1 MLKYGKS
8 IKGGEDSMLKELLR
22 ISVLLLILSCNSLVT
37 VNASED
43 ISTLN
48 AAISDFPSSKVEV
61 TSEKFNVFIHDQE
74 IKEIANKKAAI
85 TPAMENNDQFIID
98 KKTGEKHRL
107 AKTQI
112 PFESLQQWQ
121 RAEFWCWAASSQMV
135 LNYYNIVVSQ
145 EMIVQSL
152 WGQIIDRPAQDYEVT
167 IELNNWIM
175 PYGGQVIFIRGNPDL
190 SILRNQIE
198 RNNPVIIGY
207 KTGSGRHAVV
217 ITGIETQGNITYIIV
232 RDPWPSQE
240 NINRNGRLIYP
251 LDFLYNIDA
260 CWYITLPGLATGY

>member
-1 MLKYGKS
+1 MRKK
-8 IKGGEDSMLKELLR
+8 MLR
-22 ISVLLLILSCNSLVT
+22 IGILLLILICCSLAT

-48 AAISDFPSSKVEV
+48 KPVSDLPSSKVEV
-61 TSEKFNVFIHDQE
+61 ISEKFNVFIHDQE
-74 IKEIANKKAAI
+74 IKEIANREAAV
-85 TPAMENNDQFIID
+85 TPDKEKNDQFIID

-107 AKTQI
+107 AKSQI
-112 PFESLQQWQ
+112 PFEPLQQWQ

-167 IELNNWIM
+167 IELNSWIM
-175 PYGGQVIFIRGNPDL
+175 PYGGQVNFIRGIPDL

-217 ITGIETQGNITYIIV
+217 ITGIESQGNITYIIV

-251 LDFLYNIDA
+251 LNFLYNIDA
-260 CWYITLPGLATGY
+260 CWYITMLGY